1 MKLLKGTRKW
11 VVLLFCSKS
20 DNLAVAQATIC
31 ALAQNKTRKSTG
43 RSTFRDIELLI
54 RPESGGKKNRSRVDF
69 SDGQFLIAMRCQWF
83 YHNSDAMSMFL
94 AIS

>member
-1 MKLLKGTRKW
+1 MKLVKGTRKW

-20 DNLAVAQATIC
+20 DNLDVAQATIC

-54 RPESGGKKNRSRVDF
+54 RPGSGGKKNRSRF
-69 SDGQFLIAMRCQWF
+69 AGI
-83 YHNSDAMSMFL
+83 H
-94 AIS
+94 